1 METIKIVIFEDNLYL
16 REGLVKL
23 LNTQEGFKCVGDFV
37 DASDVLNNVRSTKP
51 DVILMDIDLSSK
63 INGIEATFLIKVQFP
78 EIKILIQTVFDDS
91 EKIFQA
97 VRVGASGY
105 LLKNAPPTKLIEAI
119 RDVVSGGAPM
129 TPTIAYKVLEV
140 FRKKNIELPT
150 NHVSIAQLTERQKE
164 ILECLVQGRSYK
176 LIASTLFISIET
188 VKFHVKNIYETL
200 QIHSR
205 YELTALFR
213 K

>member
-63 INGIEATFLIKVQFP
+63 INGIEATFLIKEQFP

>member
-63 INGIEATFLIKVQFP
+63 INGIEATFLIKEQFP

-176 LIASTLFISIET
+176 LNVIYIYRNSQISRKKYLRNASNPF
-188 VKFHVKNIYETL
+188 
-200 QIHSR
+200 
-205 YELTALFR
+205 AL
-213 K
+213 